1 MVKEGGKGTEKGS
14 QDVRLRVVH
23 KECFG
28 TFQNQDDRS
37 FQNGISIPVQTA
49 GGITGSGMMTVRL
62 TGYRWTEMIPLFSV
76 ME

>member
-1 MVKEGGKGTEKGS
+1 MAKGGGKGTEKGS
-14 QDVRLRVVH
+14 QDVRLRVVR

-49 GGITGSGMMTVRL
+49 GGISGSGMMTVRL

>member
-1 MVKEGGKGTEKGS
+1 MVRGCGKGTEKGS
-14 QDVRLRVVH
+14 QGVRLRVEG

-37 FQNGISIPVQTA
+37 FQSGISIPMQTA
-49 GGITGSGMMTVRL
+49 GEITGSGMMTVRL
-62 TGYRWTEMIPLFSV
+62 TGYSWTEIIPLFSV